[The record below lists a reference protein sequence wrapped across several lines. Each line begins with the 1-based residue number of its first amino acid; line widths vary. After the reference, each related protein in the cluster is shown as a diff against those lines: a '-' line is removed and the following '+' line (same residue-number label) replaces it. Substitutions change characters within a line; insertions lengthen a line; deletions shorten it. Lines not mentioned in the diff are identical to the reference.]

1 MVTPNSTLPVLPR
14 QQSPRVD
21 RWADGAY
28 RRSMEQPQGTCA
40 LCNGPIDPGEAWMT
54 DDAGRVAHS
63 GCVYRDE
70 EPEGRERWS
79 PGS

>member
-1 MVTPNSTLPVLPR
+1 V
-14 QQSPRVD
+14 
-21 RWADGAY
+21 
-28 RRSMEQPQGTCA
+28 EQPQRTGA
-40 LCNGPIDPGEAWMT
+40 LCDGPIDSGEAWMT

>member
-1 MVTPNSTLPVLPR
+1 M
-14 QQSPRVD
+14 D
-21 RWADGAY
+21 RCADEAY
-28 RRSMEQPQGTCA
+28 RRSMEQPQRTCA
-40 LCNGPIDPGEAWMT
+40 LCDDPIDSGEAWMT

>member
-1 MVTPNSTLPVLPR
+1 
-14 QQSPRVD
+14 
-21 RWADGAY
+21 
-28 RRSMEQPQGTCA
+28 MEQPQGTCA
-40 LCNGPIDPGEAWMT
+40 LCDGPIDSGEAWMT

-79 PGS
+79 PGSGATP